1 MTPLMTSS
9 TAWIAAQRSWA
20 KTGGG
25 DTTMAATAPVT
36 ATATTCRRV
45 LAVMTYHEKR
55 MKNTAVIAFCLLNL
69 IQAVSGLGLI
79 LSAPTLIH
87 IQELAGSNATV
98 VTTEP
103 DTALTS
109 AVSFCHL
116 EPSASTALESSSGSS
131 GRSARPCGNF
141 SASSR

>member
-45 LAVMTYHEKR
+45 LAVMTYQEKR
-55 MKNTAVIAFCLLNL
+55 MKNTAVIVFYLL
-69 IQAVSGLGLI
+69 IQAVSGFVLI
-79 LSAPTLIH
+79 LGAPTLIH
-87 IQELAGSNATV
+87 IQELAGSNPTV
-98 VTTEP
+98 VFTKL
-103 DTALTS
+103 DTALTKS
-109 AVSFCHL
+109 VGLSHL
-116 EPSASTALESSSGSS
+116 ELSAS
-131 GRSARPCGNF
+131 RSEERRVGKEC
-141 SASSR
+141 SSRV

>member
-9 TAWIAAQRSWA
+9 TAWTAAQRSWA

-36 ATATTCRRV
+36 ATATTCRLV
-45 LAVMTYHEKR
+45 LAVMTYQEKR
-55 MKNTAVIAFCLLNL
+55 MKNTAVIAFCLL
-69 IQAVSGLGLI
+69 IQAVSGFGLI

-87 IQELAGSNATV
+87 VQELAGSNPTV
-98 VTTEP
+98 VATEP

-109 AVSFCHL
+109 AVSLCHL
-116 EPSASTALESSSGSS
+116 EPSASTALESSS
-131 GRSARPCGNF
+131 
-141 SASSR
+141 